1 MKSKAFF
8 VLLLLLGAA
17 YSARAQS
24 VLPSS
29 FGGWVAAPA
38 TIIPARD
45 LAIVAQDKADILREY
60 GVSSAERSDYAQ
72 NGLTASVV
80 LYKMTDPSAA
90 FGAFTFLRGMNS
102 MPITGAGNSAAYA
115 AAGAQGRAILVI
127 GNFVVDISSTG
138 PRPADGD
145 LKVLAD
151 SLFPS
156 ADRRP
161 YPPLARFL
169 PKNGL
174 VKDSEVYVLGPRA
187 LAQVFPVEGKTA
199 ADWIGF
205 DKSAEAIVAHYHL
218 AGRPKDEDAVLVM
231 AIYPTQQIAA
241 NQYNQV
247 GRSLALNVEPAE
259 ANGRTAA
266 YGARSAALIAL
277 LSGVDSREAASSF
290 LNQIHYATD
299 VTWNESSHDITDPS
313 ISTIVVGAIVDT
325 GSIMLIALAAG
336 LGFGGLRLLMK
347 VVMPGRVF
355 DQKDRVEILQLG
367 LTSKP
372 VKSEDFY

>member
-1 MKSKAFF
+1 MKGKALL
-8 VLLLLLGAA
+8 VLLLLFGAA

-38 TIIPARD
+38 TTIPARD
-45 LAIVAQDKADILREY
+45 LATVAKDNADVLREY

-102 MPITGAGNSAAYA
+102 TPITGAGNSAAYA
-115 AAGAQGRAILVI
+115 AGAPDRAILVI

-161 YPPLARFL
+161 YPPLAHFL

-174 VKDSEVYVLGPRA
+174 VKDSEVYVLGPLA
-187 LAQVFPVEGKTA
+187 LAQVFPVEGQSAK
-199 ADWIGF
+199 DWIGF

-218 AGRPKDEDAVLVM
+218 VGRPKSEDAVLVLAM
-231 AIYPTQQIAA
+231 YPTQQIAA
-241 NQYNQV
+241 NEYNAV
-247 GRSLALNVEPAE
+247 GRALALNVAPSE
-259 ANGRTAA
+259 AHGRTAA
-266 YGARSAALIAL
+266 FGTRSAALIAL
-277 LSGVDSREAASSF
+277 LSGVDSREAASGF
-290 LNQIHYATD
+290 LGQIHYATD

-313 ISTIVVGAIVDT
+313 ISTIVVGAIVDS
-325 GSIMLIALAAG
+325 GSIMLLAFAAG
-336 LGFGGLRLLMK
+336 IGFGGIRLLMK
-347 VVMPGRVF
+347 FVMPGRVF